1 LNFTTPLGTALV
13 DAVKSAAKKRKVRDI
28 IVDSRIA
35 TAGFFFK
42 RAFRLPGA
50 VFMIHDIE

>member
-13 DAVKSAAKKRKVRDI
+13 DAVKSAAKKREVRGI
-28 IVDSRIA
+28 VVDSRIA

-42 RAFRLPGA
+42 SAFRLPGA